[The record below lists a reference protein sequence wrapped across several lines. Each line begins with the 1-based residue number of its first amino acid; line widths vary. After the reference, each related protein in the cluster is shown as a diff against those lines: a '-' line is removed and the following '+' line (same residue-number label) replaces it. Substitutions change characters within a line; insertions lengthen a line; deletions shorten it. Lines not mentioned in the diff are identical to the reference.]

1 MQYRDND
8 VRRYTK
14 ATIGNYSTNQLKLSQ
29 PKISDCS
36 YFSNT
41 CKYVAQL
48 KIDMP
53 SFVLDKQNVN
63 GLYVNVT
70 NDSLT
75 TNISKINLFIDK
87 ELINKQ
93 IEFYRLYEYTMI
105 WSDI

>member
-1 MQYRDND
+1 
-8 VRRYTK
+8 
-14 ATIGNYSTNQLKLSQ
+14 
-29 PKISDCS
+29 
-36 YFSNT
+36 
-41 CKYVAQL
+41 
-48 KIDMP
+48 MP